1 MEIAAHGVEAL
12 HGDGDL
18 VAVHHCVGNIL
29 QPGIVIGIA
38 AVVLH
43 DVEVQHIAIVHLGVG
58 GECAVVAAAVGGR
71 RAVIGIA
78 LVQIEAA
85 GIGRRAEDGTDPAA
99 AAHNQKVLC
108 RLLGES
114 ITEGQLMGAD
124 QHVQRGHAVHII
136 GIAIR
141 LRQVVGHSLLL
152 REAVEIAA
160 RHLGAD
166 SHLRRGDGRDV
177 GRFHRDGVGGGSD
190 RRGGGFALAAGLL
203 CVAAAD
209 GQHRAVRYGDRRRA
223 AVGGLA
229 HRQVDLVLLVGR
241 RGGHSDLVVLLRQL
255 QGVRMGILIERRGQ
269 LTGTEA
275 QSRQAGIVHRGP
287 VAADVLAAV
296 TGIHDADLVAVNCGK
311 LAEASVGEPVVQRAH
326 PAAAAA
332 AVKLTQLLVAVGDL
346 ADVIALR
353 AHSGIAFRGQGADDA
368 VHHGVDLG
376 VQGHVSVHQR
386 VVPKVGVRGDF
397 IHRVLHD
404 DVDLAAVFAAAGR
417 LGPHGGGDQA
427 QRHDQCQEER
437 NYAFLHLLFPPCD
450 FLCICE
456 RLSALLP

>member
-1 MEIAAHGVEAL
+1 
-12 HGDGDL
+12 
-18 VAVHHCVGNIL
+18 
-29 QPGIVIGIA
+29 
-38 AVVLH
+38 
-43 DVEVQHIAIVHLGVG
+43 
-58 GECAVVAAAVGGR
+58 
-71 RAVIGIA
+71 
-78 LVQIEAA
+78 
-85 GIGRRAEDGTDPAA
+85 
-99 AAHNQKVLC
+99 
-108 RLLGES
+108 
-114 ITEGQLMGAD
+114 MGAD

-136 GIAIR
+136 GIAIL

-152 REAVEIAA
+152 RKAVEIAA

-190 RRGGGFALAAGLL
+190 RRGGVFALTAGLL
-203 CVAAAD
+203 RVAAAD
-209 GQHRAVRYGDRRRA
+209 GQHRAVYHRNGRRA
-223 AVGGLA
+223 AVLGVA
-229 HRQVDLVLLVGR
+229 HGQVNLILLVGR

-255 QGVRMGILIERRGQ
+255 QGVRMGILIERGGQ

-296 TGIHDADLVAVNCGK
+296 TGIHDADLIAVNCGK

-386 VVPKVGVRGDF
+386 AVPKVGVRGDF

-417 LGPHGGGDQA
+417 LGPHGGGD
-427 QRHDQCQEER
+427 
-437 NYAFLHLLFPPCD
+437 
-450 FLCICE
+450 
-456 RLSALLP
+456 